1 MKPDQLIL
9 ISDMD
14 GTLLDSQKRISQK
27 NLNAILDFQKR
38 GGIFTVAT
46 GRSMVGMRPYY
57 RTMDLRVPVILY
69 NGSCI
74 FDTRENKMIWLEM
87 LPESI
92 KACVRT
98 LAAEFPKLGIQAIS
112 ESEIYAYHSTPAFV
126 ESMRRENLPYVEVKS
141 LEEFPKNWIKT
152 EMTTDLI
159 CPDELDCYLENTVP
173 VGCRW
178 LAAGDNAREIMPANV
193 SKGGA
198 ARQYLELLKLS
209 GRVLC
214 CIGDHNNDYEMIQTA
229 DVGFAV
235 GNALEYIKETADFVV
250 SDNDQ
255 DAVAEAI
262 RLMEHL

>member
-14 GTLLDSQKRISQK
+14 GTLLDSQKHISPK

-57 RTMDLRVPVILY
+57 RTMDLRVPVVLY

-74 FDTRENKMIWLEM
+74 YDFRKNKMIWM
-87 LPESI
+87 KRLPESMNAFV
-92 KACVRT
+92 KT
-98 LAAEFPKLGIQAIS
+98 LAAEFPNLGIQALA
-112 ESEIYAYHSTPAFV
+112 ESGIYAYHSTPVFV
-126 ESMRRENLPYVEVKS
+126 ESMRRENLPYIEVS
-141 LEEFPKNWIKT
+141 GLEEFPDNWIKT
-152 EMTTDLI
+152 EMTTDLVS
-159 CPDELDCYLENTVP
+159 PAELDHCLENTMP
-173 VGCRW
+173 DGCRW
-178 LAAGDNAREIMPANV
+178 LTTGDHAREIMPSSV
-193 SKGGA
+193 SKGSA
-198 ARQYLELLKLS
+198 VRQYLELQKLS
-209 GRVLC
+209 DRVLC

-235 GNALEYIKETADFVV
+235 GNALEHIKETADFVV